1 MCTGGIKLYRYVEN
15 PNKWLHLPGLD
26 KSYGKNVTKRGNPK
40 DAQKK
45 MCKGQESREIDRID
59 APQSTAPGSQWH
71 AQGKGKM
78 MVQLI

>member
-26 KSYGKNVTKRGNPK
+26 KSYGKNATKRGNPK

-45 MCKGQESREIDRID
+45 MR
-59 APQSTAPGSQWH
+59 
-71 AQGKGKM
+71 KGKS
-78 MVQLI
+78 LEK